1 MRLQEGDLIVPK
13 YKTVLVADDEQII
26 LTMVSRMLERM
37 GYVVLT
43 ANTPNEAIRL
53 FRESKNTID
62 LVITDVIMPEMN
74 GRDLAE
80 HFLALKPGIKC
91 LYMSGYTADI
101 ITNQE
106 ALDES
111 VYFIH
116 KPFTKNEL
124 ETKVQ
129 EALGDTLDDQ
139 GFCYVE

>member
-1 MRLQEGDLIVPK
+1 LIVPK